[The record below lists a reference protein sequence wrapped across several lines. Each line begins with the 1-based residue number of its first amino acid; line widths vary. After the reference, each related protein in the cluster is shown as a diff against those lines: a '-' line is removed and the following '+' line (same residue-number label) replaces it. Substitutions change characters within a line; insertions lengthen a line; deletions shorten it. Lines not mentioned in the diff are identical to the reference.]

1 LLNIS
6 FAYILPRMPA
16 LPLTQEQLGDAARL
30 KHLFAAWQKAQRE
43 SGLPSSQEAI
53 SDLLG
58 FTQSALSQYLNG
70 RIPLNV
76 EAASK
81 FASLLQT
88 QINTFSP
95 TLAEQLDQLGDSADL
110 PSLRSMTRR
119 ATTVSLDDV
128 DEREMVAVKSVNI
141 RVEAGFP
148 GFEADHE
155 FEDGGLIHIPR
166 REVESKNWHPQC
178 LLAIKVR
185 GHSMLPVFAEG
196 DTLVINV
203 ADRRLV
209 SGEVYA
215 VNCEGKP
222 VVKQMVFKGQQWY
235 MNSFNPKFDPVPYRT
250 PDSDIIGKVV
260 YQPGRVVTGRME

>member
-1 LLNIS
+1 
-6 FAYILPRMPA
+6 MPA
-16 LPLTQEQLGDAARL
+16 LPLTKEQLDDAARL
-30 KHLFAAWQKAQRE
+30 KQLFATWQRTQRDA
-43 SGLPSSQEAI
+43 GLPSSQEAI

-70 RIPLNV
+70 RIPLNFEV
-76 EAASK
+76 AAK
-81 FASLLQT
+81 FAGLLQCDVSD
-88 QINTFSP
+88 FSP
-95 TLAEQLDQLGDSADL
+95 DLAAQLERIGG
-110 PSLRSMTRR
+110 PTEFPEPRSMTRR
-119 ATTVSLDDV
+119 ATQVSLEEV
-128 DEREMVAVKSVNI
+128 DGRNLVAVKTVNI

-148 GFEADHE
+148 GFEADAE
-155 FEDGGLIHIPR
+155 FEDGGVIHIPR
-166 REVESKNWHPQC
+166 HEVESKNWQPQC

-185 GHSMLPVFAEG
+185 GNSMLPVFAEG

-222 VVKQMVFKGQQWY
+222 VVKQMVLKGNQWY
-235 MNSFNPKFDPVPYRT
+235 MSSFNPKFDPVPYRT

-260 YQPGRVVTGRME
+260 YQPGRVVAGRME

>member
-1 LLNIS
+1 
-6 FAYILPRMPA
+6 MPA
-16 LPLTQEQLGDAARL
+16 LPLTKDQLDDAARL
-30 KHLFAAWQKAQRE
+30 KHRFATWQKTQRE
-43 SGLPSSQEAI
+43 NGLPSSQEAI

-70 RIPLNV
+70 RIPLNI
-76 EAASK
+76 EAAAK
-81 FASLLQT
+81 FANLIQCEVAE
-88 QINTFSP
+88 FSP
-95 TLAEQLDQLGDSADL
+95 ALAAQLERIGGPAETNEF
-110 PSLRSMTRR
+110 RSMTRR
-119 ATTVSLDDV
+119 ASRVSLDEV
-128 DEREMVAVKSVNI
+128 DQRELVAVRTVNI

-155 FEDGGLIHIPR
+155 FEDGGVIHIPR
-166 REVESKNWHPQC
+166 REVESENWHPQC

-185 GHSMLPVFAEG
+185 GNSMLPVFAEG

-222 VVKQMVFKGQQWY
+222 VVKQMVFKGHQWY
-235 MNSFNPKFDPVPYRT
+235 MSSFNPKFDPVPYRT

-260 YQPGRVVTGRME
+260 YQPGRVLTGRME